1 VKTADSDTTQVF
13 LSYAREDR
21 ASAQAL
27 AAALDGDGHNVWWDR
42 ELEGGSDFANEIERR
57 LAETRVAV
65 VLWSAAAV
73 QSGFVRDESARARDG
88 GKLLPVRIEDVP
100 LPLGFGTL
108 HTLDLLDWD
117 GSADDEACIA
127 LRDAVKRHLG
137 GGAASLPQPLAA
149 LPIDARSKALA
160 RRRWH
165 TPAAILVATAAVA
178 AGAWWWVE
186 RDDAARAQALARED
200 ALRQQQQRRDDEA
213 QAEAFVDAGL
223 RCNDELLRSAS
234 STAVAAS
241 SQCAL
246 DLFTRALAKQPNLA
260 RAYYYLAQEYLRL
273 YQQEQANGRDGE
285 HLLVGAR
292 ESLQAA
298 GRQQP
303 GLDEAKR
310 ATVKRQL
317 AAMDALAQPEAAA
330 LSDSARAVPALSD
343 HAQPSPPPPA
353 VVAGVIPSRPTVG
366 AGAATPSPA
375 PAEAKLIR
383 VAPSAAQQQLALA
396 ETEALLGPQREAQL
410 VAASALTL
418 DATLAADAL
427 PLLLQRTLASL
438 AAQPDAPSTRDAVA
452 LALRQLR
459 SASPALQRELS
470 REAQRVVDAGKQYG
484 GAVAVAAGD
493 VQTRLARAQGHKPF
507 VFVQI
512 GDEAQRPLAERV
524 VARLAALGYSAPG
537 IENTGIA
544 RLPARTEVRLQGTSD
559 PALAR
564 WMAQHLGKLTQA
576 EVPLVTLRR
585 ARPLTDTYEIWF
597 DKELCLT
604 PARTVPACSGGG

>member
-1 VKTADSDTTQVF
+1 VASTAEPAEATQVF

-27 AAALDGDGHNVWWDR
+27 AAALGADGHGVWWDR
-42 ELEGGSDFANEIERR
+42 ELEGGSDFAAEIERQ
-57 LAETRVAV
+57 LAQTRVAV
-65 VLWSAAAV
+65 VLWSAASV
-73 QSGFVRDESARARDG
+73 QSGFVRDESSRARDS

-117 GSADDEACIA
+117 GNADDEACVA

-137 GGAASLPQPLAA
+137 AAALPRPLAA
-149 LPIDARSKALA
+149 LPIAKARQ
-160 RRRWH
+160 RWH

-178 AGAWWWVE
+178 AGAWLWTQHDNNVRAE
-186 RDDAARAQALARED
+186 EQARDD
-200 ALRQQQQRRDDEA
+200 ALRQQQQRRDDER
-213 QAEAFVDAGL
+213 QAEALVDAGL

-234 STAVAAS
+234 SPAAAAS

-303 GLDEAKR
+303 PLDEAKR
-310 ATVKRQL
+310 ATAKRQL

-330 LSDSARAVPALSD
+330 LTGSARVVPASSAPTD
-343 HAQPSPPPPA
+343 HAPAPPSA
-353 VVAGVIPSRPTVG
+353 VAGV
-366 AGAATPSPA
+366 AAPPPA
-375 PAEAKLIR
+375 PAEGKLIR
-383 VAPSAAQQQLALA
+383 VAPSAAQQQLAQA
-396 ETEALLGPQREAQL
+396 EAEALLGPQREAQL
-410 VAASALTL
+410 AAASALTL
-418 DATLAADAL
+418 DSTLAADTL

-438 AAQPDAPSTRDAVA
+438 AAQPDAPATRDAVA

-459 SASPALQRELS
+459 SASPALQRELA
-470 REAQRVVDAGKQYG
+470 RDAQRVVDAGQQFG

-493 VQTRLARAQGHKPF
+493 VQARMTRAQGTKPF

-512 GDEAQRPLAERV
+512 GDEAQRLLAERV
-524 VARLAALGYSAPG
+524 VARLASMGYSAPG
-537 IENTGIA
+537 IENVGMA

-564 WMAQHLGKLTQA
+564 WMAQHLGKLTQS

-585 ARPLTDTYEIWF
+585 AQPKTDTYEIWF

-604 PARTVPACSGGG
+604 PARTVPACSGG

>member
-1 VKTADSDTTQVF
+1 VASIAEPATQVF

-27 AAALDGDGHNVWWDR
+27 AAVLDADGHSVWWDR
-42 ELEGGSDFANEIERR
+42 ELEGGSDFASEIERR
-57 LAETRVAV
+57 LAQTRVAV
-65 VLWSAAAV
+65 VLWSAASV
-73 QSGFVRDESARARDG
+73 QSGFVRDESARARDS

-108 HTLDLLDWD
+108 HTLDLQDWD
-117 GSADDEACIA
+117 GSADDEACVA
-127 LRDAVKRHLG
+127 LRDAVKRHLSD
-137 GGAASLPQPLAA
+137 AASLPRPLPALSIGAA
-149 LPIDARSKALA
+149 RK
-160 RRRWH
+160 RWH
-165 TPAAILVATAAVA
+165 TPAAILVVA
-178 AGAWWWVE
+178 AAASAGGWLWVKHQ
-186 RDDAARAQALARED
+186 DDLRAQAQLRED
-200 ALRQQQQRRDDEA
+200 KLRQEERQLDNERQA
-213 QAEAFVDAGL
+213 QDLVDAGL

-234 STAVAAS
+234 APAVAAPS
-241 SQCAL
+241 PSQCAL

-273 YQQEQANGRDGE
+273 YQQEQASGRDGE

-310 ATVKRQL
+310 ATAKRQL
-317 AAMDALAQPEAAA
+317 ATMDALAQPEAAA
-330 LSDSARAVPALSD
+330 LLGNARVVLASSAPPDQA
-343 HAQPSPPPPA
+343 PSPST
-353 VVAGVIPSRPTVG
+353 VVAGVAVPP
-366 AGAATPSPA
+366 PA
-375 PAEAKLIR
+375 PAEGKLIR
-383 VAPSAAQQQLALA
+383 VAPSAAQQQLAQA
-396 ETEALLGPQREAQL
+396 EAEALMGPQREAQL
-410 VAASALTL
+410 AAASALTL
-418 DATLAADAL
+418 DSTLAADTL

-438 AAQPDAPSTRDAVA
+438 AAQPDAPATRDAVA

-459 SASPALQRELS
+459 SASPALQRELA
-470 REAQRVVDAGKQYG
+470 RDAQRVVDAGKQFG

-493 VQTRLARAQGHKPF
+493 VQARMTRAQGTKPF

-512 GDEAQRPLAERV
+512 GDEAQRLLAERV
-524 VARLAALGYSAPG
+524 VARLASMGYSAPG
-537 IENTGIA
+537 IENVGMA
-544 RLPARTEVRLQGTSD
+544 RLPARTEVRLQGMSD

-604 PARTVPACSGGG
+604 PARTVPACAGG

>member
-1 VKTADSDTTQVF
+1 MNLAEDNGGADATQVF

-27 AAALDGDGHNVWWDR
+27 AAVLAADGHNVWWDR
-42 ELEGGSDFANEIERR
+42 ELEGGSDFAAEIERQ
-57 LAETRVAV
+57 LEQTRVAV
-65 VLWSAAAV
+65 VLWSAASV
-73 QSGFVRDESARARDG
+73 QSGFVRDESARARDS
-88 GKLLPVRIEDVP
+88 GKLLPARIEDVA

-127 LRDAVKRHLG
+127 LRDAVRRQLNIG
-137 GGAASLPQPLAA
+137 TAA
-149 LPIDARSKALA
+149 LPRPPPMPPIGTA

-178 AGAWWWVE
+178 AGTWLWVQRE
-186 RDDAARAQALARED
+186 DAVRAQVQARED
-200 ALRQQQQRRDDEA
+200 ALRKDKQRQDDEA
-213 QAEAFVDAGL
+213 QAEVLVDAGL
-223 RCNDELLRSAS
+223 RCNDELLLRSAS
-234 STAVAAS
+234 APAVAAQ

-246 DLFTRALAKQPNLA
+246 DLFVRALAKQPNLA

-330 LSDSARAVPALSD
+330 LSGSTRVVLASSAPAD
-343 HAQPSPPPPA
+343 HAQPPA
-353 VVAGVIPSRPTVG
+353 VVA
-366 AGAATPSPA
+366 AGAAVTAPPPA
-375 PAEAKLIR
+375 PAEGKLIR
-383 VAPSAAQQQLALA
+383 VAPSTAQQQVAQA
-396 ETEALLGPQREAQL
+396 EAEALLGPQREARL
-410 VAASALTL
+410 AAASALTL
-418 DATLAADAL
+418 DSTLAADTL
-427 PLLLQRTLASL
+427 PLLLQRTLEAL
-438 AAQPDAPSTRDAVA
+438 ATHPDAPATRDAVA
-452 LALRQLR
+452 QALRQLR
-459 SASPALQRELS
+459 SASPALQRELA
-470 REAQRVVDAGKQYG
+470 RDAQRVVDAGHQFG
-484 GAVAVAAGD
+484 GTLAAAAGD
-493 VQTRLARAQGHKPF
+493 VQARLARAQGTKPF

-512 GDEAQRPLAERV
+512 GDEAQRTLAERV
-524 VARLAALGYSAPG
+524 VARLAAMGYSAPG
-537 IENTGIA
+537 IENVGTA
-544 RLPARTEVRLQGTSD
+544 RLPARTELRLQGMSD

-585 ARPLTDTYEIWF
+585 AQPKTDTYEIWF

-604 PARTVPACSGGG
+604 PARIVPACAGG

>member
-1 VKTADSDTTQVF
+1 VASTAEPAGPTQVF

-21 ASAQAL
+21 ASALSLATAL
-27 AAALDGDGHNVWWDR
+27 TADGHNVWWDR
-42 ELEGGSDFANEIERR
+42 ELEGGSDFANEIERQ
-57 LAETRVAV
+57 LAQTRVAV
-65 VLWSAAAV
+65 VLWSAASV
-73 QSGFVRDESARARDG
+73 QSGFVRDECSRARDS
-88 GKLLPVRIEDVP
+88 GKLLPVRIEDVA

-108 HTLDLLDWD
+108 HTLDLLNWD

-137 GGAASLPQPLAA
+137 GVTTLPQTLAA
-149 LPIDARSKALA
+149 PPIAKARQ
-160 RRRWH
+160 RWH
-165 TPAAILVATAAVA
+165 TPAAILVAAAAVA
-178 AGAWWWVE
+178 AGAWLWVQ
-186 RDDAARAQALARED
+186 RDDAVRVQEQARED
-200 ALRQQQQRRDDEA
+200 ALRREKQRQEDQA
-213 QAEAFVDAGL
+213 QAEVLVDAGL

-234 STAVAAS
+234 SPAAAAS

-303 GLDEAKR
+303 PLDEVKR

-330 LSDSARAVPALSD
+330 LLDSTRVVLASSAPAD
-343 HAQPSPPPPA
+343 HAQPAPAAVAGVTVAPPPP
-353 VVAGVIPSRPTVG
+353 V
-366 AGAATPSPA
+366 A
-375 PAEAKLIR
+375 PADGKPIR
-383 VAPSAAQQQLALA
+383 VAPSAAQQQVAQA
-396 ETEALLGPQREAQL
+396 EAEALLGSQREAQL
-410 VAASALTL
+410 AAASALTL
-418 DATLAADAL
+418 DSTLAAATL
-427 PLLLQRTLASL
+427 PLLLQRTLEAL
-438 AAQPDAPSTRDAVA
+438 AAQPDAPATRDAVA

-470 REAQRVVDAGKQYG
+470 REAQRVVDAGKQFG
-484 GAVAVAAGD
+484 GALAVAAGD
-493 VQTRLARAQGHKPF
+493 VQARLARAQGAKPF

-512 GDEAQRPLAERV
+512 GAETQRALAERV
-524 VARLAALGYSAPG
+524 VARLASMGYSAPG
-537 IENTGIA
+537 IENVGPA
-544 RLPARTEVRLQGTSD
+544 RLPARTELRLQGASD

-576 EVPLVTLRR
+576 EVPMVTLRR
-585 ARPLTDTYEIWF
+585 AQPKTDTYEIWF
-597 DKELCLT
+597 DKDLCVT
-604 PARTVPACSGGG
+604 PARTVPACAG